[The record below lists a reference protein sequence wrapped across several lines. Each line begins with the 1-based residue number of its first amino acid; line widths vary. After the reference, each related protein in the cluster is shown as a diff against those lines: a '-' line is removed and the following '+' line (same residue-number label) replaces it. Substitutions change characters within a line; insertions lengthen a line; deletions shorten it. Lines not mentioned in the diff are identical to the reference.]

1 MTSRFDH
8 RKHHAPDREQGF
20 ALWTLGG
27 VALVIGLLAAAATL
41 DDPQPSD
48 EEIAASERAF
58 SMGVAEG
65 RSQER
70 LARAQAV
77 KVEMENFRRMNE
89 LQVTSQ
95 VEGLMQGLVVMMKSS
110 LEGLPG
116 RLSGELAGIND
127 APEIYN
133 RLQSELRSICALC
146 ADYLDKQADALAAS
160 EEPREDDAA
169 VAEDDT
175 GELGQGESDDAGGQS
190 GAGKVPAGADA
201 IHDSPA

>member
-1 MTSRFDH
+1 MIAS
-8 RKHHAPDREQGF
+8 
-20 ALWTLGG
+20 
-27 VALVIGLLAAAATL
+27 LLEL
-41 DDPQPSD
+41 
-48 EEIAASERAF
+48 SERRLQQL
-58 SMGVAEG
+58 VAEG
-65 RSQER
+65 WIPKPMHGQYSLRDSIRGYIRYLRQNAKEHSRGSEAAR

-201 IHDSPA
+201 IHDSPD